1 MSFAVNFAIRLMA
14 ATLRIPPDR
23 KAKHA
28 EWLLAQ
34 KAAGGGFRGRSDSP
48 DLYYTAFGIRC
59 ALLLDCLDAEFLREA
74 LPFLRRQ
81 ARSSLT
87 TVDLAS
93 YLSIAFTAELLGG
106 VAIDDRTPEE
116 RKAWVA
122 ALLTPYQR
130 SDGGWAKSPN
140 SALGSTYH
148 TFLALQCLEIADIPI
163 PEPRR
168 VVAMVRQR
176 QAADGGFVDLPFLRE
191 SGTNPTAAALAVLYD
206 LDALDL
212 QTSEEAC
219 RFLRNMQREDGGFAA
234 SARAPCSD
242 LLSTFTAMVSLDL
255 LNALDPSTAEAAM
268 TYASRLEHPAG
279 GFRGVTLDDQRD
291 VEYTFYGLAATAWS
305 GDAPQPDPRPDGLP
319 VDRP

>member
-1 MSFAVNFAIRLMA
+1 MSFAVDFAVRLMA
-14 ATLRIPPDR
+14 AAPRIPPDR

-34 KAAGGGFRGRSDSP
+34 KAAGGGFRGRGDSP

-59 ALLLDCLDAEFLREA
+59 ALLLDCLDAEFLREM

-93 YLSIAFTAELLGG
+93 YLSIMFTAEFLAG
-106 VAIDDRTPEE
+106 VSVDDRPLEE

-122 ALLTPYQR
+122 DLLTPYQR
-130 SDGGWAKSPN
+130 PDGGWAKSPD

-148 TFLALQCLEIADIPI
+148 TFLALQCLEIADIPV
-163 PEPRR
+163 PDSRG

-206 LDALDL
+206 LDALDP

-219 RFLRNMQREDGGFAA
+219 RFLRNMQREDGGYAA

-319 VDRP
+319 VDRL

>member
-1 MSFAVNFAIRLMA
+1 MSFAVEFAVRLMA
-14 ATLRIPPDR
+14 AAPRIPPHR

-28 EWLLAQ
+28 EWLLTQ
-34 KAAGGGFRGRSDSP
+34 KAAGGGFRGRGESP

-59 ALLLDCLDAEFLREA
+59 ALLLDCLNTDLLREM
-74 LPFLRRQ
+74 LPFLRLQ
-81 ARSSLT
+81 ARGSLT

-93 YLSIAFTAELLGG
+93 YLSITFTAELLGG
-106 VAIDDRTPEE
+106 VSIDDRTPEE

-122 ALLTPYQR
+122 DLLMPYQR
-130 SDGGWAKSPN
+130 PDGGWAKSPN

-148 TFLALQCLEIADIPI
+148 TFLALQCLEIADIPV
-163 PEPRR
+163 PDPRGA
-168 VVAMVRQR
+168 VAMVRQR

-206 LDALDL
+206 LDALDP

-255 LNALDPSTAEAAM
+255 LNALDPATADVAM

-279 GFRGVTLDDQRD
+279 GFRGVALDDQRD
-291 VEYTFYGLAATAWS
+291 AEYTFYGLAATAWS
-305 GDAPQPDPRPDGLP
+305 EDMRQPNPRPDGLP
-319 VDRP
+319 VDRL